1 MLNLPPELT
10 ARQTVSLSKALAD
23 PDSFTLFYEL
33 VHNEEPARVPELCK
47 TFGAAGSE
55 ISRLLS
61 RLVNLGIVEKR
72 GFAYTANEWA
82 ADALQFLE
90 ESLSTFTIDDA
101 TDTAAQISDD
111 DVLLADTSSTSI
123 FGPGTLN
130 GAWTGLTVNAGVQAH
145 SPHLNRSGSAGTGV
159 AEVHEPLPIDVT
171 GEKDAS
177 NGTRSHIY
185 K

>member
-10 ARQTVSLSKALAD
+10 AKQMVSLSKALAD

-33 VHNEEPARVPELCK
+33 VHNPEPSRVPELCRAY
-47 TFGAAGSE
+47 GAAGSE
-55 ISRLLS
+55 VSRLLD
-61 RLVNLGIVEKR
+61 RLVSFGIVEKR

-101 TDTAAQISDD
+101 VDTAAEISDD
-111 DVLLADTSSTSI
+111 DVVLADTSSISI

-130 GAWTGLTVNAGVQAH
+130 GAWTGLTVNAGAQAH
-145 SPHLNRSGSAGTGV
+145 SPHLNRSGFAGTGV
-159 AEVHEPLPIDVT
+159 GEVHESLPTDVT
-171 GEKDAS
+171 GEEDAS